1 MFLGVDIGNTNISIG
16 ASRGWEILGLWRLE
30 TDRKKTPDEYAAS
43 IKSILELGGVETP
56 IRYVVICSVVP
67 PLNNVFR
74 YLFNKYFS
82 VDPLF
87 VSPGIKTGIKINV
100 KNPVEVGADRVV
112 NAVAAYKIYKEDTI
126 VIDFGTATT
135 FDLVTGKGEFLG
147 GVIAPGIEISMDALF
162 SRTSKLPRVEFKC
175 PEKVVGKSTVEALQ
189 SGIYYG
195 YVSLV
200 EGIVRR
206 MKEEVG
212 KAKVV
217 ATGGCSV
224 MFKNLDFIDHVDPL
238 LTMKGLMYIAAMNF
252 GEEVF
257 GGGEDRGYC

>member
-16 ASRGWEILGLWRLE
+16 ASRGWDILGLWRLE

-43 IKSILELGGVETP
+43 IKALLELGGVEAP
-56 IRYVVICSVVP
+56 IKHVVICSVVP
-67 PLNNVFR
+67 PLNNIFR
-74 YLFNKYFS
+74 YLFNRYFS

-87 VSPGIKTGIKINV
+87 VSPGVKTGIKINV

-112 NAVAAYKIYKEDTI
+112 NAVAAYRIYREDTI

-175 PEKVVGKSTVEALQ
+175 PEKVIGKSTVEALQ

-195 YVSLV
+195 YISLV

-206 MKEEVG
+206 IKKEAG
-212 KAKVV
+212 MARVV

-224 MFKNLDFIDHVDPL
+224 MFKDLDFIDNVDPL

-252 GEEVF
+252 GEGVF
-257 GGGEDRGYC
+257 SGGEDRGYC